1 LFEVRFTIVPPLAAG
16 PFRVTTPFEADPP
29 TTDAGDTV
37 RFDGT
42 AGTTVNVAVMELMPI
57 SAWMVATVDAGTAK
71 VAIENVAEVAPAATV
86 TLDGGAAEDPLDER
100 ATTSPPVGEGPFKVM
115 VPFADDPPTTELG
128 EIVRLDRD
136 GGTIVSV
143 PGTDVPASVAVIT
156 AEVVP
161 TTGVVETAKL
171 ADVLPAGIV
180 TFEGAVTPEVSEE
193 SPTTKPPEP
202 AGPLKATVPVDEV
215 PPTT

>member
-42 AGTTVNVAVMELMPI
+42 AGT
-57 SAWMVATVDAGTAK
+57 TVDAGTAK